1 MAPDGATSVAAVTAF
16 VTAVATATI
25 LIGITLTVV
34 GARRHEVIPGR
45 PTQVTTARASRHAV
59 VLVLCCAAGMAM
71 WWLTGFIVA
80 VIAVPTAA
88 LLLPALLRT
97 PASGTPIAVLSGL
110 EQWTR
115 GLSGMLVVGAGI
127 ETALAASVGSAP
139 PAVRPAVQSLST
151 RLNAR
156 WPISEALRAF
166 ADDLDDA
173 TADLIA
179 ATLLLGAQR
188 RGEGLAAVLDD
199 LAVTVADEVRIRREV
214 EADRARPRT
223 TARIVTGI
231 TLAVLAVLT
240 VSGYLGPY
248 GSLLGQLL
256 LTGLL
261 TAFVG
266 CLVWLRRAT
275 AGRATP
281 RFLVTSARAPG

>member
-1 MAPDGATSVAAVTAF
+1 MTAFVAAVT
-16 VTAVATATI
+16 T
-25 LIGITLTVV
+25 GVV
-34 GARRHEVIPGR
+34 LVGLVLVVLGVRRHEVLPGR
-45 PTQVTTARASRHAV
+45 PARRDPRRGSRRTAVLVAAV
-59 VLVLCCAAGMAM
+59 VTGLVV
-71 WWLTGFIVA
+71 WWLTGFAVA
-80 VIAVPTAA
+80 VLAVPAVA
-88 LLLPALLRT
+88 LLLPALLRA

-127 ETALAASVGSAP
+127 ETALSASVASAP
-139 PAVRPAVQSLST
+139 PAVRPAVQSLAT

-156 WPISEALRAF
+156 WPVAAALRSF

-231 TLAVLAVLT
+231 TLAVLGVLT
-240 VSGYLGPY
+240 VSGYLAPY

-261 TAFVG
+261 AAFLG

-275 AGRATP
+275 TGRPTP
-281 RFLVTSARAPG
+281 RFLVTGTGGTS